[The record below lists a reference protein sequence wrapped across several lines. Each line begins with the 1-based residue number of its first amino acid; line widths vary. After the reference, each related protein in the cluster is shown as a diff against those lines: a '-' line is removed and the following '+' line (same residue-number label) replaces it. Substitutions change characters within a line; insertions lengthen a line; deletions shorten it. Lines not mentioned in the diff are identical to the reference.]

1 MLNPAY
7 ARINFS
13 RFYSPPHIPQTSTP
27 YILMARITVED
38 CLQHIPSRFELVVIA
53 SRRARQIAEDSQ
65 SSEFFAQDSKP
76 ALIALKEIA
85 DSSIDIRPLYQ
96 NKEEQE
102 KADIED
108 MLNRMQMIDTK
119 LSERDELKD
128 VSNVRLVKQDDVP
141 VSADMEEAEAATED
155 LQTGQDTEE
164 NVTHV
169 AGPTDVLHEKNNESP
184 EASGTSGNE
193 KEA

>member
-1 MLNPAY
+1 
-7 ARINFS
+7 
-13 RFYSPPHIPQTSTP
+13 
-27 YILMARITVED
+27 MARITVED

-53 SRRARQIAEDSQ
+53 SRRARQVAEDSQ

-76 ALIALKEIA
+76 TLVALKEIA

-128 VSNVRLVKQDDVP
+128 VSNVRLIKQDDVP
-141 VSADMEEAEAATED
+141 VSADIADTEEAKAATED
-155 LQTGQDTEE
+155 L
-164 NVTHV
+164 
-169 AGPTDVLHEKNNESP
+169 
-184 EASGTSGNE
+184 
-193 KEA
+193 